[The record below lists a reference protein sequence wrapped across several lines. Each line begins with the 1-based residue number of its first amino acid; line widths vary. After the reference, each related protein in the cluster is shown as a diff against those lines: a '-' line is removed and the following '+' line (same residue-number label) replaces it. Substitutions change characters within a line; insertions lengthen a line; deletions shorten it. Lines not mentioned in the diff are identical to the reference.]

1 MTKPRIAVLIG
12 GPSREHDV
20 SRSSARNILA
30 AIDEHRYDV
39 RPILITHQG
48 EWRVYSSELGLEAD
62 TPQQVWGQTQIQVL
76 LPYEVDAAFIAMH
89 GEFGEDGTI
98 QRLLDRATIPY
109 QGSGPRSSALAFDKA
124 ASYATLR
131 RQGFSIPDYVVMS
144 RAEWVA
150 NRFKRMR
157 QIVTALGADVV
168 VKPVA
173 AGSSVGVYLV
183 HTPAQLADALEQ
195 VSVEFD
201 RFIIQKF
208 VRGEE
213 VTCGV
218 LETDEGLVALPPTL
232 IRPRSSHFF
241 DYTAKYTVGASEEIT
256 PAPLHP
262 SLIAVIQRVALAVH
276 RALKCRDYSRSD
288 FILTRNKL
296 WLLEL
301 NTLPGMTETSLVPQ
315 AAAAYGMGFSELVH
329 HLIERARN
337 RPEVIELH

>member
-1 MTKPRIAVLIG
+1 MSKPRIAVLIG

-20 SRSSARNILA
+20 SRSSARNILSA
-30 AIDEHRYDV
+30 VDSNHYDV
-39 RPILITHQG
+39 RPILITHG
-48 EWRVYSSELGLEAD
+48 GDWRVYSSALGFEAD
-62 TPQQVWGQTQIQVL
+62 TPLQVWRSEQVPVQ

-89 GEFGEDGTI
+89 GEYGEDGTV

-109 QGSGPRSSALAFDKA
+109 QGSGPRSSAMAFDKA
-124 ASYATLR
+124 ASYAALR
-131 RQGFSIPDYVVMS
+131 RQGFSIPDYVVMT

-150 NRFKRMR
+150 NRFKRLR
-157 QIVTALGADVV
+157 QISSAFGDDVV
-168 VKPVA
+168 VKPVS

-183 HTPAQLADALEQ
+183 RTSAQLADALEQ

-201 RFIIQKF
+201 RFIIQRYI
-208 VRGEE
+208 RGEE

-218 LETDEGLVALPPTL
+218 LETDEGIVALPPTL
-232 IRPRSSHFF
+232 IRPRAATFF
-241 DYTAKYTVGASEEIT
+241 DYQAKYTIGASEEIT

-262 SLIAVIQRVALAVH
+262 SLIAAIQRTAIAVH
-276 RALKCRDYSRSD
+276 KALKCRDYSRSD

-315 AAAAYGMGFSELVH
+315 AAAAYGMTFVDLVH
-329 HLIERARN
+329 HLIERARK